1 MTRHL
6 FSLALAACLSG
17 CPSAPPAPEPD
28 VPEAV
33 YGAYIGMGP
42 ELEKQLAEEAALRL
56 MGSYSPLRYVL
67 DFQQNI
73 APEDATGQHLI
84 SIAQDKGYFI
94 RRSGG
99 PDTQP
104 NCAARPRRTNDK
116 AIKIVPLCYLVDAVA
131 DMIRLT
137 LFAGGDVWSA
147 FFTEQDQKL
156 VQSGAWTQR
165 RSE

>member
-1 MTRHL
+1 MRHHL
-6 FSLALAACLSG
+6 LSLGFIACLSG
-17 CPSAPPAPEPD
+17 CLSAPPAPEPE

-33 YGAYIGMGP
+33 YGTYIGMGP
-42 ELEKQLAEEAALRL
+42 ELEKQLAEEAVLRL
-56 MGSYSPLRYVL
+56 MGSYSPIKYVL

-73 APEDATGQHLI
+73 AAEDATGQHLMA
-84 SIAQDKGYFI
+84 IAQDKGYFI

-104 NCAARPRRTNDK
+104 KCATRPRRANEK
-116 AIKIVPLCYLVDAVA
+116 ALKIVPLCYLVDTVA

-137 LFAGGDVWSA
+137 LFAEGDAWSA
-147 FFTEQDQKL
+147 FFTEQGQKL